1 MYWNEIWDSGYPYV
15 ESFETDPKNQILAK
29 FGQNDGLIWPIL
41 GQSWKKNQIGSI
53 LHQKNGIFKIL
64 HILKHLTEIWKFG
77 HLAK

>member
-41 GQSWKKNQIGSI
+41 DQIWKKNQIGSI
-53 LHQKNGIFKIL
+53 LH
-64 HILKHLTEIWKFG
+64 
-77 HLAK
+77 